1 MLFSTYIS
9 YIQYVLE
16 TSGALIYIGPENLH
30 ALLLIEDIS
39 FNFIT
44 GTFLGKIYILGGGG
58 LLCWDSNLCCETSV
72 KTLLIGG
79 CWRRDVNG
87 DFTR

>member
-1 MLFSTYIS
+1 MLFSTYIP

-44 GTFLGKIYILGGGG
+44 GTFLSKIYILGGGG
-58 LLCWDSNLCCETSV
+58 GVVVLGFKFML
-72 KTLLIGG
+72 
-79 CWRRDVNG
+79 
-87 DFTR
+87 